1 MDSYAEGL
9 RLFSVFL
16 AEKGMPLV
24 VSNLRREH
32 VEAFIAEL
40 LAIRSSERGAD
51 SARTGEAKCAFHCAF
66 LWLLRSTSEGL
77 MPAPRTGHGAAFRRE
92 VGGCQGA

>member
-1 MDSYAEGL
+1 MDSYTEGL

-24 VSNLRREH
+24 VGSIRRAH
-32 VEAFIAEL
+32 AEAFIADL

-51 SARTGEAKCAFHCAF
+51 SARRGEAKCAFHCVF
-66 LWLLRSTSEGL
+66 CG
-77 MPAPRTGHGAAFRRE
+77 F
-92 VGGCQGA
+92 